1 MKHLLLSGLA
11 LGCLTPAICSAA
23 DPAVTRHFW
32 NFENETSRYADAVG
46 GLDGTVTETTSVNIS
61 TGHNPGGSAMNT
73 LSLIA
78 NSNDFVTVD
87 GNAPSFFEP
96 GTGAF
101 SVTLWFRM
109 ATDTPN
115 NRGIFDF
122 SGNGFDGPQ
131 MLLTS
136 ANSLNFRVDG
146 SGTYNLVAAIPGAT
160 VEDNTWHFIA
170 AVYDPALA
178 TDTLKIYLDGSTM
191 TASASRGATAATTVV
206 SPAVCALGTFN
217 LSTAAESKGLD
228 GDLDDLAY
236 YSGALTEQQIGEL
249 FAGTLQP
256 TALAAPPDSITL
268 TSFSRDAGTGESTLK
283 WLTAANSE
291 YTVWGSSNL
300 SDWLE
305 VTVSAIPGTGAEV
318 EFSHTP
324 AGNPPLY
331 FYQIRDN

>member
-1 MKHLLLSGLA
+1 MKNLLLSGLA
-11 LGCLTPAICSAA
+11 LGCLSPSICTAA

-32 NFENETSRYADAVG
+32 NFENESSRYADAVG
-46 GLDGTVTETTSVNIS
+46 GLDGTVTETTTVTTSP
-61 TGHNPGGSAMNT
+61 GHDAGGSAMNT

-78 NSNDFVTVD
+78 NSNDFVTMD
-87 GNAPSFFEP
+87 GNAPAFFEP

-101 SVTLWFRM
+101 SMTLWFRLP
-109 ATDTPN
+109 ADTAS

-146 SGTYNLVAAIPGAT
+146 SGAYNLVAAIPGST
-160 VEDNTWHFIA
+160 VEDDGWHFVA

-178 TDTLKIYLDGSTM
+178 ADTLKIYLDGSM
-191 TASASRGATAATTVV
+191 VTASASRGATAATTVV

-217 LSTAAESKGLD
+217 LAAAPESKGLD
-228 GDLDDLAY
+228 GNLDDLAY

-256 TALAAPPDSITL
+256 PALAAPADSITL
-268 TSFSRDAGTGESTLK
+268 TSYSRDAGTGESTLK
-283 WLTAANSE
+283 WLTAAGTE
-291 YTVWGSSNL
+291 YTVWGTSNL

-305 VTVSAIPGTGAEV
+305 VTVSAIPGTGGEV

-324 AGNPPLY
+324 AGNPPVF